1 MIVGFIYDDV
11 SSKDM
16 GVKARLT
23 SWQVSG
29 TLRNYS
35 AAIPGKYGVADF
47 GADMDAREIPVSCS
61 IFPKLRFSDLV
72 ETLDGIALWLS
83 PVNGLKQLIF
93 DDVPDRYFMARLKD
107 KVDLFAQ
114 LEIESEHIKEQEGR
128 KLNIDRIVSIFG
140 FSSSSYYDYLARQKQ
155 GPTDSEMK
163 RQMIKARILA
173 IHLESHE
180 IYGAPKITHILRSE
194 GYNVS
199 EKTTGNYMREMG
211 LKAHYIKPYT
221 ITTISSS
228 FDDKLKNILAR
239 DFNPEQPNAYW
250 CSDITYIW
258 TEEDG
263 FVYLTS
269 VMDLFSRKIIAWE
282 ISKTLD
288 AESVLRSIDVAV
300 ARRKG
305 IKPRIFHTDRG
316 VQFVSYLYY
325 KKLGSEVTT
334 SYSRPANPWDNACI
348 ESFHA
353 LIKRESLNRHKIKNL
368 AHARSL
374 VFQYID
380 TFYNTTRIH
389 SHCDYMSPNDYE
401 AKYFRELEDKIKHIE
416 VKQVNHNIAC

>member
-1 MIVGFIYDDV
+1 
-11 SSKDM
+11 
-16 GVKARLT
+16 
-23 SWQVSG
+23 
-29 TLRNYS
+29 
-35 AAIPGKYGVADF
+35 
-47 GADMDAREIPVSCS
+47 
-61 IFPKLRFSDLV
+61 
-72 ETLDGIALWLS
+72 
-83 PVNGLKQLIF
+83 
-93 DDVPDRYFMARLKD
+93 
-107 KVDLFAQ
+107 LFAQ